1 MQRKRK
7 TNARRRGAGFTL
19 MEVLLVVAIL
29 LILAS
34 LATVAISR
42 TLKGTQSKQAQIDIS
57 TLTQAINVYFIDVG
71 SYPPTLEALVVQPD
85 GLANPAKW
93 NGSYLEKDLPAD
105 PWGNQYLYS
114 VNGDQIQIKSM
125 GPDGVAD
132 TQDDITS

>member
-1 MQRKRK
+1 MKK
-7 TNARRRGAGFTL
+7 HTPNTRRRRRGFTL

-42 TLKGTQSKQAQIDIS
+42 TLKGTQSKQAKIDIS
-57 TLTQAINVYFIDVG
+57 TLSQAINVYFIDVG
-71 SYPPTLEALVVQPD
+71 SYPPTLDALVVQPD
-85 GLANPAKW
+85 GLANPQKW
-93 NGSYLEKDLPAD
+93 NGSYLEKELPAD

-125 GPDGVAD
+125 GPDGIAD